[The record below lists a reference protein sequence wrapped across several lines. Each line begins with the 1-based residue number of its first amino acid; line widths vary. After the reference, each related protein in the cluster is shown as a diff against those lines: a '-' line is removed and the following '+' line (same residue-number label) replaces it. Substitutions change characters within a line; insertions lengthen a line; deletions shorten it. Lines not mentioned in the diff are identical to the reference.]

1 MPLDA
6 SYPKVL
12 IVIPWRCPLTD
23 QPPGYPPPPP
33 GGYGYPQSQPGGYG
47 YPPPAP
53 GGYGYSPYPTQSAGT
68 NSMAIASL
76 VSSLVG
82 LLCFG
87 IGPLLG
93 LVFGFIALNQIK
105 QSGQSGRGMAI
116 AGIVISGA
124 IIAMFI
130 VFVIIAALLPSKDH
144 TDHTDRGSAPIT
156 VVITTE
162 QPPALPALISS
173 R

>member
-1 MPLDA
+1 
-6 SYPKVL
+6 
-12 IVIPWRCPLTD
+12 
-23 QPPGYPPPPP
+23 
-33 GGYGYPQSQPGGYG
+33 
-47 YPPPAP
+47 
-53 GGYGYSPYPTQSAGT
+53 
-68 NSMAIASL
+68 MAIASL

-130 VFVIIAALLPSKDH
+130 VFLIIGALLPSKDH

>member
-1 MPLDA
+1 
-6 SYPKVL
+6 
-12 IVIPWRCPLTD
+12 
-23 QPPGYPPPPP
+23 
-33 GGYGYPQSQPGGYG
+33 
-47 YPPPAP
+47 
-53 GGYGYSPYPTQSAGT
+53 
-68 NSMAIASL
+68 MAIASL

-105 QSGQSGRGMAI
+105 QTGESGRGMAI

-130 VFVIIAALLPSKDH
+130 VFMIIGALLPS
-144 TDHTDRGSAPIT
+144 R
-156 VVITTE
+156 
-162 QPPALPALISS
+162 
-173 R
+173 

>member
-1 MPLDA
+1 
-6 SYPKVL
+6 
-12 IVIPWRCPLTD
+12 LTD
-23 QPPGYPPPPP
+23 QPPNYPPPPPP
-33 GGYGYPQSQPGGYG
+33 GGYGYPPSQPGGYG
-47 YPPPAP
+47 YPPPQSP
-53 GGYGYSPYPTQSAGT
+53 GGYGYSPYPSQSAGT

-93 LVFGFIALNQIK
+93 LVFGIIALNQIK

-116 AGIVISGA
+116 AGIVISSLL
-124 IIAMFI
+124 IALFI
-130 VFVIIAALLPSKDH
+130 VFIIIGALLPSNEHTHH
-144 TDHTDRGSAPIT
+144 TDIGSAPI
-156 VVITTE
+156 VMLTTE
-162 QPPALPALISS
+162 EPPASPVLISS

>member
-1 MPLDA
+1 
-6 SYPKVL
+6 
-12 IVIPWRCPLTD
+12 LTD
-23 QPPGYPPPPP
+23 QPPSYPPPPP
-33 GGYGYPQSQPGGYG
+33 GGYGYQQQPGGYG
-47 YPPPAP
+47 YPPAP

-105 QSGQSGRGMAI
+105 QTGQSGRGMAI

-124 IIAMFI
+124 IIAMFV
-130 VFVIIAALLPSKDH
+130 VFIIIGALLPSKDH
-144 TDHTDRGSAPIT
+144 TDHTYRGSAPAG
-156 VVITTE
+156 VVLTTD
-162 QPPALPALISS
+162 QPPALPALVSA